1 MKLSTLYS
9 VASFISVS
17 LAANCNPLTSDN
29 CPSDAALGTSFRED
43 FTNDAGSHFS
53 VLKNQGDITFGDD
66 GVALTLNKRFNNP
79 SLVSNFYILFGKVE
93 VVLKAAQGTGIISS
107 FYLQSDDLDEIDI
120 ELFGA
125 DSTQFQSNY
134 FIKGN
139 TATYDRGGYH
149 DTSSSPVDN
158 YHTYTIDWTPE
169 RLNWDLDGQT
179 VRTLPK
185 NGPQGF
191 PQSPMQIFAGVWAG
205 GDPTNPPGTIE
216 WAGGLTDYSKAPFS
230 MHIKSVIVS
239 DYSSGNKYT
248 YSDKSGLWTSIESDG
263 GKIMGRQAEAD
274 SEFMELQ
281 NGDMV
286 VKEPITDKD
295 SESSSSVSSSS
306 VSSSSV
312 LPTSSSAISS
322 TSTTSSATS
331 SSEIVSST
339 ESVISG
345 LTKSTN
351 TTFSVSSVI
360 SKTSSVVAPKT
371 STTIIAPVAPK
382 TTSLAASTSS
392 TRNGITF
399 IKTVPEAST
408 AAASSHPEISI
419 PTISS
424 QDNAATHATVPA
436 LSMLVM
442 LISLF
447 I

>member
-1 MKLSTLYS
+1 MKVSILYS
-9 VASFISVS
+9 VASFISMS
-17 LAANCNPLTSDN
+17 FAANCNPLTSDN
-29 CPSDAALGTSFRED
+29 CPSDPALGTSFRED

-66 GVALTLNKRFNNP
+66 GVALTINKRFNNP
-79 SLVSNFYILFGKVE
+79 SLISNFYMLFGKVE

-169 RLNWDLDGQT
+169 RLNWDLDGVT

-185 NGPQGF
+185 DGPQGF

-239 DYSSGNKYT
+239 DYSSGKEYS

-263 GKIMGRQAEAD
+263 GKIMGRQADAD
-274 SEFMELQ
+274 SEFMKLQ
-281 NGDMV
+281 NGDLV
-286 VKEPITDKD
+286 EKEPITDKD
-295 SESSSSVSSSS
+295 SESPSSVSSSS
-306 VSSSSV
+306 A

-322 TSTTSSATS
+322 TSSTNSVKSSTS
-331 SSEIVSST
+331 SSASSTSSSVIVSST
-339 ESVISG
+339 KSVINGS
-345 LTKSTN
+345 TKSTD
-351 TTFSVSSVI
+351 TPTSTHASVSSVT
-360 SKTSSVVAPKT
+360 SNTSSVVAPKT
-371 STTIIAPVAPK
+371 
-382 TTSLAASTSS
+382 TSLTASLSS
-392 TRNGITF
+392 ARNGITS

-408 AAASSHPEISI
+408 AATSSHPAI

-424 QDNAATHATVPA
+424 QDNAATHLSAPA

-442 LISLF
+442 LISFL